1 MSADSVFRGGI
12 ASLSPKRQIL
22 AGMPV
27 SERLCMRGLGIASFG
42 RRIAL
47 ALLLSGAVAAQAQ
60 DGPPGGGFAGGG
72 QMVRG
77 TVTAATDGTLTV
89 KTDGGETYQ
98 VVTTT
103 NTRVMKDRQPVKIA
117 AITVGSSIGA
127 MGLLDAP
134 TKTVHAMFLT
144 VVDAEQ
150 VKKMREGM
158 GKVFIVGKVTAIDET
173 TLTILRQDG
182 VTQKIEVDE
191 TTSFKRGGA
200 GMRAFMAGSGP
211 VDAGAVRQGPPAE
224 SITLMDIKVGDSV
237 GGQGAVK
244 NGVFVPKELSVMAP
258 RTPGAGGGR
267 RRNQDGAAAGAPAGT
282 APATPQ

>member
-1 MSADSVFRGGI
+1 
-12 ASLSPKRQIL
+12 
-22 AGMPV
+22 
-27 SERLCMRGLGIASFG
+27 MRDLGIRMFG
-42 RRIAL
+42 RRFGL
-47 ALLLSGAVAAQAQ
+47 ALLLAGSVAAVAQ
-60 DGPPGGGFAGGG
+60 DGPPGGGGGGFGGG

-77 TVTAATDGTLTV
+77 TVTAATGDKLTV
-89 KTDGGETYQ
+89 KTDAGDVYQ

-117 AITVGSSIGA
+117 DIPVGAQIGA

-144 VVDAEQ
+144 VVDQEQ
-150 VKKMREGM
+150 VKKMQAAM
-158 GKVFIVGKVTAIDET
+158 GKTLIMGKVTAIDET

-191 TTSFKRGGA
+191 STSFKRGGA

-211 VDAGAVRQGPPAE
+211 VDASAGRQGPPAE

-237 GGQGAVK
+237 GGPGALK

-258 RTPGAGGGR
+258 RAPGAGGGR
-267 RRNQDGAAAGAPAGT
+267 RRNQDGATGAAGTGAAAGT
-282 APATPQ
+282 APAPPQ